1 MVHRG
6 NGQEAIGH
14 LQNAAKAAEEAQVLA
29 ILPMVWAG
37 VSWGYYLL
45 ADFEASRLYAR
56 RSIDTQ
62 STIGVGFYS
71 CVPYRMLGMICLDSG
86 DLVNAQHFCVE
97 ALNLARK
104 NRERDTEAWVLQGL
118 GRVLG
123 AGDKS
128 QHQMAEEHILESI
141 SILSGLGKRPS
152 FAEGYF
158 YLGDLYIATGQ
169 REKALE
175 TLKKAQGMFQEMGM
189 DYWLSRTEKAL
200 EKLKA

>member
-1 MVHRG
+1 MDA
-6 NGQEAIGH
+6 QSAIG
-14 LQNAAKAAEEAQVLA
+14 
-29 ILPMVWAG
+29 M
-37 VSWGYYLL
+37 
-45 ADFEASRLYAR
+45 
-56 RSIDTQ
+56 
-62 STIGVGFYS
+62 GFYS
-71 CVPYRMLGMICLDSG
+71 CVPYWILGMICLDSG

-97 ALNLARK
+97 ALNLARR
-104 NRERDTEAWVLQGL
+104 NGERDSEAYVLQAL
-118 GRVLG
+118 GRILG

-128 QHQMAEEHILESI
+128 QQKVAEEHIIQGISMLE
-141 SILSGLGKRPS
+141 GLGIRPS

-200 EKLKA
+200 EGLKAQ